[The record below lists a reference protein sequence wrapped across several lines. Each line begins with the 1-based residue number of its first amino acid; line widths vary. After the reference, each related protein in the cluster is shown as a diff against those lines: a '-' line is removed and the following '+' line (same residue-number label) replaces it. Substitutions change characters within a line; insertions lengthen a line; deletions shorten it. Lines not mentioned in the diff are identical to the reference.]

1 MRNRK
6 VLDRISELHTKN
18 MQRNMITEDKVLAD
32 LEHEKLMARQA
43 GQYSVSLQCTIAQ
56 GKYLAMFTDNLSTTD
71 TIRQREL
78 DEKAQKEAGEF
89 ARWRLASKYGL
100 VKADVKL
107 DESGEKAG

>member
-1 MRNRK
+1 L
-6 VLDRISELHTKN
+6 V
-18 MQRNMITEDKVLAD
+18 
-32 LEHEKLMARQA
+32 
-43 GQYSVSLQCTIAQ
+43 
-56 GKYLAMFTDNLSTTD
+56 D